1 MKINLKESIAGLKQ
15 DGKHTPKSIIFIFML
30 VVICV
35 EVGIDSSKEAENSA
49 IYYEEFKI

>member
-1 MKINLKESIAGLKQ
+1 
-15 DGKHTPKSIIFIFML
+15 
-30 VVICV
+30 V